1 MTDRS
6 QSTGSFIGDLKK
18 AIQAGGASKMTKK
31 YDVKKGDTLSGIAK
45 AHNTTI
51 KMLQKLNPKISTDYG
66 YKGTDTAEG
75 QKMMQF
81 NFETLRV
88 PDPQTFT
95 GFKLRAVKSKKKKDP
110 YKGQTKSEMKEM
122 NRKIMSDKDLK
133 KQQEKV
139 AKTKDRAKKMGG
151 TMVKKRDG
159 GVENVKK
166 EIRSAVNMG
175 NLMLSDLKKQGII
188 PKGAKVKGSEALKPG
203 AAEKRVEG
211 FIKSQKKKGKSKE
224 EAIKKML
231 KQTKQLKKGLD
242 VGYTKARKTAGLLPE
257 RNIPTVKKAMGGVMK
272 NRGGTF
278 KGTF

>member
-1 MTDRS
+1 MADYS
-6 QSTGSFIGDLKK
+6 KMSKSLLLKK
-18 AIQAGGASKMTKK
+18 YGPFIKENFGKEEFDYVKRE
-31 YDVKKGDTLSGIAK
+31 DVDGVRRYI
-45 AHNTTI
+45 
-51 KMLQKLNPKISTDYG
+51 IS
-66 YKGTDTAEG
+66 
-75 QKMMQF
+75 
-81 NFETLRV
+81 L
-88 PDPQTFT
+88 DPE
-95 GFKLRAVKSKKKKDP
+95 P
-110 YKGQTKSEMKEM
+110 
-122 NRKIMSDKDLK
+122 
-133 KQQEKV
+133 
-139 AKTKDRAKKMGG
+139 
-151 TMVKKRDG
+151 VKKRDG

-203 AAEKRVEG
+203 EAEKSVEG

-242 VGYTKARKTAGLLPE
+242 VGYTKARKKAGLLPE